1 MFEEVLV
8 QFNLVDNHYQQNPN
22 KSYTYL
28 LNKGTSIAFD
38 DITITLTD
46 QRGRLLEVEVKV

>member
-1 MFEEVLV
+1 MFEVVLV

-28 LNKGTSIAFD
+28 LSKGTSIAFD